1 MTFSEEIKQHALSLG
16 FDACGIC
23 RAEESEQEVHYRRW
37 LLEECHAGMGYLERN
52 IDKRMDPRLLVEG
65 AKSIISVALNYFPHR
80 FQHEDAPQFAYYAY
94 GEDYHDIVKG
104 KLSRLF
110 DFIKLR
116 FPGVSGRYFSD
127 SAPVS
132 ERFWAARS
140 GLGFVGKNTL
150 LIIPGKGSY
159 FFLGELIVDLKLD
172 YDSPVSQNC
181 GKCRRCLDACPT
193 GAIEKPHWVNA
204 RKCISYQ
211 TIENKGEISPEIV
224 PRLSN
229 NVYGCDI
236 CQIVC
241 PWNRYARPHNTPGF
255 NPSDEFLS
263 LDYKRLQEMD
273 EDTYRRIFRRS
284 AVKRAKFAG
293 LKRNVTALKSS
304 QQTGGEIS
312 LSENES

>member
-94 GEDYHDIVKG
+94 GEDYHDIVKE

-127 SAPVS
+127 SAPVL

-159 FFLGELIVDLKLD
+159 FFLGELIVDLELD
-172 YDSPVSQNC
+172 YDSPISQNC

>member
-1 MTFSEEIKQHALSLG
+1 MTFSEEIKQYALSLG

-52 IDKRMDPRLLVEG
+52 IDKRMDPRMLVEG

-80 FQHEDAPQFAYYAY
+80 FQHEDAPKFAYYAY

-110 DFIKLR
+110 DFVKLR

-127 SAPVS
+127 SAPVL

-159 FFLGELIVDLKLD
+159 FFWESLLLILNWITIRPYHKIAGNAAVAWTPVPPEPLK
-172 YDSPVSQNC
+172 N
-181 GKCRRCLDACPT
+181 RT
-193 GAIEKPHWVNA
+193 G
-204 RKCISYQ
+204 
-211 TIENKGEISPEIV
+211 
-224 PRLSN
+224 
-229 NVYGCDI
+229 
-236 CQIVC
+236 
-241 PWNRYARPHNTPGF
+241 
-255 NPSDEFLS
+255 
-263 LDYKRLQEMD
+263 
-273 EDTYRRIFRRS
+273 
-284 AVKRAKFAG
+284 
-293 LKRNVTALKSS
+293 
-304 QQTGGEIS
+304 
-312 LSENES
+312 

>member
-1 MTFSEEIKQHALSLG
+1 MTFSEEIKQYALSLG

-23 RAEESEQEVHYRRW
+23 RAEESDQGVYYRKW
-37 LLEECHAGMGYLERN
+37 LSERCHAGMDYLERN
-52 IDKRMDPRLLVEG
+52 IDKRMDSRLLVEG
-65 AKSIISVALNYFPHR
+65 AKSIISVALNYFPLH
-80 FQHEDAPQFAYYAY
+80 FQHEGVPRFAYYAY

-127 SAPVS
+127 SAPVL

-159 FFLGELIVDLKLD
+159 FFLGELIVDLELD

-193 GAIEKPHWVNA
+193 GAIEKPHWMNA
-204 RKCISYQ
+204 QKCISYQ

-224 PRLSN
+224 QLLSN

-236 CQIVC
+236 CQVVC
-241 PWNRYARPHNTPGF
+241 PWNRYARPHNTPEL
-255 NPSDEFLS
+255 NPLDEFLS
-263 LDYKRLQEMD
+263 LDYERLQDMD
-273 EDTYRRIFRRS
+273 EDTYRHIFRRS
-284 AVKRAKFAG
+284 VVKRAKFTG
-293 LKRNVTALKSS
+293 LKRNLNAWKSS
-304 QQTGGEIS
+304 QQTEGRIS
-312 LSENES
+312 

>member
-65 AKSIISVALNYFPHR
+65 AKSIISVALNYFPYR

-94 GEDYHDIVKG
+94 GEDYHDIVKE

-127 SAPVS
+127 SAPVL

-159 FFLGELIVDLKLD
+159 FFLGELIVDLELD
-172 YDSPVSQNC
+172 YDSPISQNC

-211 TIENKGEISPEIV
+211 TIENKGEISSEIV

-236 CQIVC
+236 CQVVC
-241 PWNRYARPHNTPGF
+241 PWNRYARPHSTPEF

-293 LKRNVTALKSS
+293 LKRNLDAWKSS
-304 QQTGGEIS
+304 QQTEGGIS
-312 LSENES
+312 